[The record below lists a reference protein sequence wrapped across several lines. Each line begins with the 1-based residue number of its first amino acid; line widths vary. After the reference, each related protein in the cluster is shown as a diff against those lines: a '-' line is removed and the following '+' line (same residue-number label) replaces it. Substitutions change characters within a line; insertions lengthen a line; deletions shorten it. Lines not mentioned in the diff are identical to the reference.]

1 MSLFK
6 TLLSHNPHSLL
17 RPRNIAHKSF
27 SLSSIF
33 NATPP
38 RTENRSKSKPKA
50 RNPLDIVFKEAVGI
64 QPKPENSG
72 KSDCEEEDNELKR
85 KLRDLEREVRS
96 LRENSSGESDGK
108 GKVLESGSKEKGVY
122 GLFTNRIRSGDKG
135 FEKRRENSMVFKE
148 LSGDVKLFVSHLY
161 KEGYMEDANF
171 LTKNGNDLDFSCF
184 DNSFGRGFIKFAAER
199 FGKDNQEI
207 ANSII
212 SRLADRAD
220 ILHFNGGRWL
230 SGSDLKNVAIF
241 GCPSLERKSVFAAKR
256 LRKFFQ
262 VQEDTVCS
270 KCVLKQSCKFVNQ
283 NVWKTDTKKLILKDV
298 LNVSTLYATE
308 FVPPQL
314 VVPDEMKASIGRL
327 LNDVVKLSRTT

>member
-1 MSLFK
+1 M
-6 TLLSHNPHSLL
+6 
-17 RPRNIAHKSF
+17 
-27 SLSSIF
+27 
-33 NATPP
+33 
-38 RTENRSKSKPKA
+38 
-50 RNPLDIVFKEAVGI
+50 GI

-72 KSDCEEEDNELKR
+72 KSDCEEEDNEVKR

-96 LRENSSGESDGK
+96 LRENSSGERDGK
-108 GKVLESGSKEKGVY
+108 GEGKGLESGSKEKGVY
-122 GLFTNRIRSGDKG
+122 GVFTNRIRSGDKG
-135 FEKRRENSMVFKE
+135 FEKRRENPMVFKE
-148 LSGDVKLFVSHLY
+148 LSGDVKLFMSHLY

-171 LTKNGNDLDFSCF
+171 LTKNGDDLDFSCF

-199 FGKDNQEI
+199 FSKDNQEI
-207 ANSII
+207 AK
-212 SRLADRAD
+212 
-220 ILHFNGGRWL
+220 WL

-270 KCVLKQSCKFVNQ
+270 KCVLKQSCEFVNQ
-283 NVWKTDTKKLILKDV
+283 NVWKTNTKKLILKDV
-298 LNVSTLYATE
+298 LNVITLYATE

-327 LNDVVKLSRTT
+327 LNDVVKLSRTTS